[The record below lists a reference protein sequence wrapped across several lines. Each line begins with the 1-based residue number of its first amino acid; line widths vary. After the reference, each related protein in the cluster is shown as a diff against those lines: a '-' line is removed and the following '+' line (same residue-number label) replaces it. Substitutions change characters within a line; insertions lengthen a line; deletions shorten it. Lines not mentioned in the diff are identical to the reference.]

1 MMMKKVVARI
11 KDDPHGTGTM
21 PVPRRWIRLYAF
33 LFTEPPYCETCWSVL
48 LPDA

>member
-21 PVPRRWIRLYAF
+21 PVPRRWTR
-33 LFTEPPYCETCWSVL
+33 
-48 LPDA
+48 